1 MSRKMLLLL
10 TLSAIFV
17 LVLAACAAPP
27 TPTPAPKPTDAP
39 KPTAVPATVAPKPT
53 DAPKPT
59 ETKPAPTATTAPTVK
74 PTETKSAA
82 SGATLT
88 AAKAS
93 AAPKSAADAAWN
105 SATAF
110 KTTLGKSDVTLKA
123 LYTSDEVY
131 FLATWTDDAVSMVKT
146 AWKYDGTK
154 WEKQKG
160 DEDRITFVWEMTP
173 IKDFATKGC
182 TVLCHTGGSDPT
194 KWYMAVDSADQK
206 ADLWHWKSYRT
217 NPLNFA
223 DDGSISVSDTKAAP
237 PTGRLNDAGGGGD
250 SRNETADKTN
260 PALMQDP
267 AKTPSAKGFLVKGE
281 TVEIKDFSSFKAG
294 DVLPYRI
301 LSKPDGSRGDIKANG
316 AWASG
321 AWTLMLNRKLNTGN
335 ADDVQF
341 DPGKTYLFS
350 VAVYNDAGDMNKS
363 SYAGTITLTFA
374 K

>member
-1 MSRKMLLLL
+1 MSRQLVLLV
-10 TLSAIFV
+10 TLAVIGV
-17 LVLAACAAPP
+17 LVVTACA
-27 TPTPAPKPTDAP
+27 TPTPAPTPKPTEAP
-39 KPTAVPATVAPKPT
+39 KPTAVPPTAVPKPT
-53 DAPKPT
+53 D
-59 ETKPAPTATTAPTVK
+59 TKPAPTATTAPTAK
-74 PTETKSAA
+74 PTEAQPAA

-88 AAKAS
+88 AAKVS
-93 AAPKSAADAAWN
+93 AAPKNADDAAWN

-110 KTTLGKSDVTLKA
+110 KTKLGKSDLTLKA
-123 LYTSDEVY
+123 VYTSDEIY
-131 FLATWTDDAVSMVKT
+131 FLATWTDDTESMVKG

-154 WEKQKG
+154 WGKQSG
-160 DEDRITFVWEMTP
+160 DEDRITFAWEMTP

-182 TVLCHTGGSDPT
+182 AVLCHVAGSDQT
-194 KWYMAVDSADQK
+194 KWYMAVNSATEK
-206 ADLWHWKSYRT
+206 ADLWHWKSYRS

-237 PTGRLNDAGGGGD
+237 PTGRLSDPGGGGD
-250 SRNETADKTN
+250 SRNETADKTK

-281 TVEIKDFSSFKAG
+281 TVEIKDYASFKAG

-316 AWASG
+316 VWAKG
-321 AWTLMLNRKLNTGN
+321 MWTLMLNRKLNTGN

-341 DPGKTYLFS
+341 DPSKTYLFS
-350 VAVYNDAGDMNKS
+350 VAIYDNAGDYNKS
-363 SYAGTITLTFA
+363 SYPGTITLTFA